1 METSGGICEISH
13 APANANGTDPTH
25 SQATSFRFT
34 VPCRRWTNAPTGFM
48 NRLTTMSLETAVKRV
63 DAEEEDQHRRH
74 QRPAAHPREPD
85 DRADEEPADRER
97 DVEGHA
103 VGRVG

>member
-1 METSGGICEISH
+1 MPQVDERADGLHE
-13 APANANGTDPTH
+13 
-25 SQATSFRFT
+25 QADDDVARD
-34 VPCRRWTNAPTGFM
+34 RGQ
-48 NRLTTMSLETAVKRV
+48 RV

-74 QRPAAHPREPD
+74 QRAAAHPREPD
-85 DRADEEPADRER
+85 DDADEQPADGER